1 MVRYPRDM
9 SESAEA
15 RVYLSEGFRWDE
27 QRAYL
32 FDIDGT
38 LLRHRDRIHFDAFYA
53 SVRSVLGCEL
63 LLDGVRL
70 SGNTDPGILRDAF
83 QLANVEDSGW
93 RPYREDVLKAM
104 CEHVEAHRAELLP
117 IVLPGVEAVLTHL
130 ERRGALLGLGTGNLE
145 KIGWLKVENAGL
157 RSWFTFGGFS
167 DRFEDRGDMIAHGA
181 AQARAILQSSA
192 ANGKSGLADTVCVVG
207 DTPWDIDAARVN
219 GLPTIAVATGRYGFD
234 ELMEHNPAACATTLA
249 ALLETAAAV
258 ETGKPESGRETGRQ
272 SGRHGS

>member
-1 MVRYPRDM
+1 M
-9 SESAEA
+9 SDLAES

-38 LLRHRDRIHFDAFYA
+38 LLRHRDRTHFDAFYT

-83 QLANVEDSGW
+83 RLANIEDSGW
-93 RPYREDVLKAM
+93 RPHREDVLKAM
-104 CEHVEAHRAELLP
+104 CEHVAAHRADLQP
-117 IVLPGVEAVLTHL
+117 IVMPGVEAVLMHL
-130 ERRGALLGLGTGNLE
+130 ERKGALLGLGTGNLE

-157 RSWFTFGGFS
+157 RERFTFGGFC
-167 DRFEDRGDMIAHGA
+167 DRFEDRADMIAHAAEQARTILRTSATHGMTGA
-181 AQARAILQSSA
+181 AE
-192 ANGKSGLADTVCVVG
+192 TVCVVG

-234 ELMEHNPAACATTLA
+234 ELMEHRPEACATTLA
-249 ALLETAAAV
+249 ALLEATATV
-258 ETGKPESGRETGRQ
+258 ETGG
-272 SGRHGS
+272 HGS

>member
-1 MVRYPRDM
+1 M
-9 SESAEA
+9 SEMAKP

-38 LLRHRDRIHFDAFYA
+38 LLRHRDRTHFDAFYA

-63 LLDGVRL
+63 LLEGVRL

-83 QLANVEDSGW
+83 RLANVEDSGW
-93 RPYREDVLKAM
+93 RPHREDVLKAM
-104 CEHVEAHRAELLP
+104 CDHVEAHRADLLP
-117 IVLPGVEAVLTHL
+117 IVMPGVEAVLTHL

-157 RSWFTFGGFS
+157 REWFTFGGFC
-167 DRFEDRGDMIAHGA
+167 DRFEDRADMIAHA
-181 AQARAILQSSA
+181 AEQARAILRTSA
-192 ANGKSGLADTVCVVG
+192 ANGKAGAAETVCVVG
-207 DTPWDIDAARVN
+207 DTPWDIDAARAN

-234 ELMEHNPAACATTLA
+234 ELLEHRPEACATTLA
-249 ALLETAAAV
+249 ALLEATAAA
-258 ETGKPESGRETGRQ
+258 GRGEHD
-272 SGRHGS
+272 S

>member
-1 MVRYPRDM
+1 M
-9 SESAEA
+9 SESTGP

-27 QRAYL
+27 QEAYL

-63 LLDGVRL
+63 ALDGVRL

-93 RPYREDVLKAM
+93 RHRREDVLKAM
-104 CEHVEAHRAELLP
+104 CDHVEAHRGELLP
-117 IVLPGVEAVLTHL
+117 IVMPGVEDVLRHL

-157 RSWFTFGGFS
+157 REWFTFGGFS
-167 DRFEDRGDMIAHGA
+167 DRFEDRKDMIAHGA
-181 AQARAILQSSA
+181 EQARAILRTSEGHGETGGSE
-192 ANGKSGLADTVCVVG
+192 TVCVVG
-207 DTPWDIDAARVN
+207 DTPWDIDAARAN
-219 GLPTIAVATGRYGFD
+219 GLPTIAVATGRYGFK
-234 ELMEHNPAACATTLA
+234 ELMEREPEACATTLA
-249 ALLETAAAV
+249 ALLEATAAV
-258 ETGKPESGRETGRQ
+258 GTGKHDS
-272 SGRHGS
+272 